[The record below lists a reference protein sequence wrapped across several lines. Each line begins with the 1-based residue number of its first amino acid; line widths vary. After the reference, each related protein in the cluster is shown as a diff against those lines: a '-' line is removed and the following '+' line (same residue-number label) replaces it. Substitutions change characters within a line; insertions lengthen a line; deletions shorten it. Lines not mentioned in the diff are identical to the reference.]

1 MRLSF
6 KSLQS
11 CLWVLNRNRDFFEN
25 HRANYIKDDS
35 HHVRTTQNYLPR
47 IVLKCMSISSIIKSL
62 QSWLWVL
69 NRNRDSFENHWTELA
84 PKKLIATAWEQLI
97 TFHELSLSEHKFY
110 YFNNRVVPDEELL
123 KVYSPVCGFWSETEI
138 LFKITELSYKK
149 ADIHHVRT
157 TNYLPRIVPKWA

>member
-1 MRLSF
+1 MYGIPFRDNDNQKIGAVIYIGNTLQFRLLF
-6 KSLQS
+6 QVYKPVTD
-11 CLWVLNRNRDFFEN
+11 LWSETE
-25 HRANYIKDDS
+25 I
-35 HHVRTTQNYLPR
+35 
-47 IVLKCMSISSIIKSL
+47 
-62 QSWLWVL
+62 
-69 NRNRDSFENHWTELA
+69 SFENHWTELA

-157 TNYLPRIVPKWA
+157 TNYLPRSP